1 MPTHTRV
8 GHGSFFF
15 YYLFIY
21 LFLLLFKRDL
31 GDLSDFLVQKKFG
44 VKFHPPPSQNK
55 ESIQISLEGEIEMHF

>member
-1 MPTHTRV
+1 MGV
-8 GHGSFFF
+8 LFS
-15 YYLFIY
+15 YLFIY
-21 LFLLLFKRDL
+21 LLLLFKRDL